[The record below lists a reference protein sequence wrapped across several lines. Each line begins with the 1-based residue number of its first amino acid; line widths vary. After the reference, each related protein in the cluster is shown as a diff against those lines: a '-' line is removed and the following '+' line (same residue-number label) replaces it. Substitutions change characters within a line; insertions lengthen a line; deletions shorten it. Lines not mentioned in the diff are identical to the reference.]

1 MSTSVICILLTIG
14 VYLIGML
21 VVGFRF
27 AKKNESAAD
36 FIWRQKAGAAGD
48 SHECRGI

>member
-27 AKKNESAAD
+27 AKKMSRQPT
-36 FIWRQKAGAAGD
+36 FIWAAESWG
-48 SHECRGI
+48 RW

>member
-27 AKKNESAAD
+27 AKRMESAAD
-36 FIWRQKAGAAGD
+36 FYLGGESWGRW
-48 SHECRGI
+48 